1 MSLIISIISST
12 IRDEKLRDKI
22 IDDVYKYLFL
32 FCNIDESEYN
42 EYNSQKIDE
51 FDQTYE
57 NLFYVLFSHMK
68 EKNIIDNKKFK
79 KYSKLSNE
87 LNNNF

>member
-12 IRDEKLRDKI
+12 IRNEKLRDKI
-22 IDDVYKYLFL
+22 INDVYKYLFL
-32 FCNIDESEYN
+32 FCNIDESGYN
-42 EYNSQKIDE
+42 EQNSQIIDS

-57 NLFYVLFSHMK
+57 NLFYFLFSHMK

-79 KYSKLSNE
+79 KYSKFSNE